1 MNIIIH
7 DAMAPVKN
15 ICLGFY
21 REMDKPDGLGP
32 SDTRSI
38 RVRNI
43 LSFLQVAFKIAI
55 HFIARNRGC
64 PVKIP
69 DGDIPC
75 FLYSGMS

>member
-1 MNIIIH
+1 MF
-7 DAMAPVKN
+7 
-15 ICLGFY
+15 GFY
-21 REMDKPDGLGP
+21 GIMDKPDGHRP

-69 DGDIPC
+69 DGEGCIEERQSEPRKGDLPQ
-75 FLYSGMS
+75 GRQ